1 MNWSPRPHRWLA
13 PLALIASV
21 VFTDSLCAQYESGER
36 TETAPAPRAPEF
48 TAFPRVWIFFPP
60 QPPPLG
66 AQVPRPPAFRDA
78 RSAPAELAEFVN
90 ELFYPQLSAQLYAKT
105 LSKKLRDELT
115 SYRSAK
121 QELRS
126 QLQAE
131 LERVRDHEPDARAQE
146 LAALARIQAPALA
159 DLEAT
164 AENLRRDL
172 IRSEQGWSAQRDWRL
187 GNNVS
192 PAYSPTEIAM
202 VMQAHAFYLNGLLP
216 AQRRLLREIAFELK
230 IAADSAAKATAAQPH
245 VFFPPE
251 PARVAFPD
259 DLPADVAAKIA
270 AYETKKSRLKKELF
284 EAIFELDGAKLG
296 FITGNTAKAL
306 ANRQVAP
313 LRELDLQAEEIRREV
328 AHLAYR
334 VPAIERSPL
343 SPTLANRA
351 EVMMKR
357 FATIQTNALAKANV
371 ALQAA
376 RDLPIRASAQIVPDG
391 LKFTLIPS
399 RTRTPPDPKTL
410 SAIAELRTN
419 LTEIADDYG
428 QRLAELI
435 NEKDAIRA
443 EIAATLGNAQATVVD
458 NALITALRAPIQ
470 KELNELHRDYRIAVF
485 QPGLSPEQRRLLFDG
500 VVEQLDLPLPRGELQ
515 PTTRT
520 SRW

>member
-1 MNWSPRPHRWLA
+1 MNWSPRPHCWLV

-21 VFTDSLCAQYESGER
+21 FFTGSLCAQFESGER
-36 TETAPAPRAPEF
+36 TETAPAPRAPDF
-48 TAFPRVWIFFPP
+48 TGFPRVWIFFPP

-66 AQVPRPPAFRDA
+66 APAPRPPAFRDA
-78 RSAPAELAEFVN
+78 RSAPTELNAFVN

-105 LSKKLRDELT
+105 LSKNLQDQLT
-115 SYRSAK
+115 RYRSAK
-121 QELRS
+121 QELRD
-126 QLQAE
+126 QLRAE
-131 LERVRDHEPDARAQE
+131 LERVRDHDAEARAQE
-146 LAALARIQAPALA
+146 LAALARVQAPKLA
-159 DLEAT
+159 ELEAT
-164 AENLRRDL
+164 AETLRRDL
-172 IRSEQGWSAQRDWRL
+172 IRSDQAWSAQRDWRL
-187 GNNVS
+187 GSNVS

-202 VMQAHAFYLNGLLP
+202 VMQSHAFYLNDLLP
-216 AQRRLLREIAFELK
+216 GQRRLLREIALELRM
-230 IAADSAAKATAAQPH
+230 AADSTAKATAAQPH

-251 PARVAFPD
+251 PARVAFPE

-284 EAIFELDGAKLG
+284 EAIFALDGAKFG
-296 FITGNTAKAL
+296 FLTGNTAKAL
-306 ANRQVAP
+306 ANRQATS
-313 LRELDLQAEEIRREV
+313 LRELDQQAEEIRREV

-334 VPAIERSPL
+334 VPAVERSPL

-357 FATIQTNALAKANV
+357 FATIQSNALAKANV
-371 ALQAA
+371 ILQAA
-376 RDLPIRASAQIVPDG
+376 RDLPIRASAQLAPDG

-399 RTRTPPDPKTL
+399 RTRTPPDSKTM
-410 SAIAELRTN
+410 SAIGELRTK
-419 LTEIADDYG
+419 LTEIANDYG

-458 NALITALRAPIQ
+458 NALIAALRAPVQ

-485 QPGLSPEQRRLLFDG
+485 QPGLSAEQRRLLFDG

>member
-1 MNWSPRPHRWLA
+1 MNWSPRPRRWFA

-21 VFTDSLCAQYESGER
+21 VFTNSLNAQYESGER
-36 TETAPAPRAPEF
+36 TETPPAPRAPEF

-66 AQVPRPPAFRDA
+66 TPVPRPPAFRDA
-78 RSAPAELAEFVN
+78 RSAPAELTEFVN

-105 LSKKLRDELT
+105 LPKRLQDQLT
-115 SYRSAK
+115 SYRAAK
-121 QELRS
+121 QELRR

-131 LERVRDHEPDARAQE
+131 LERLRDHEPDARAQE
-146 LAALARIQAPALA
+146 LATVARAQAPKLA
-159 DLEAT
+159 ELEAT
-164 AENLRRDL
+164 AENLRREL
-172 IRSEQGWSAQRDWRL
+172 IRSDQAWSAQREWRL
-187 GNNVS
+187 GSNVS

-202 VMQAHAFYLNGLLP
+202 VMHSHAFYLNGLLP
-216 AQRRLLREIAFELK
+216 AQRRLLREIALELK
-230 IAADSAAKATAAQPH
+230 MAADSTAKATAAQPH

-251 PARVAFPD
+251 PARVAFPE

-284 EAIFELDGAKLG
+284 EAIFALDGAKLG
-296 FITGNTAKAL
+296 FLTGNTAKAL
-306 ANRQVAP
+306 AHRQATP
-313 LRELDLQAEEIRREV
+313 LRELDQQAEEIRREV

-334 VPAIERSPL
+334 VPAIERSAL

-357 FATIQTNALAKANV
+357 FAAIQTSALAKANV
-371 ALQAA
+371 VLQAA
-376 RDLPIRASAQIVPDG
+376 RDLPVRASAQLTPDG
-391 LKFTLIPS
+391 LRFTLIPS
-399 RTRTPPDPKTL
+399 RTRNPPESKTM
-410 SAIAELRTN
+410 SAIGELRAK
-419 LTEIADDYG
+419 LTAIADDYG
-428 QRLAELI
+428 QGLAELI

-458 NALITALRAPIQ
+458 HALITALRAPVQ

>member
-1 MNWSPRPHRWLA
+1 MNWSPRPARG
-13 PLALIASV
+13 LALRTLIVSILFTASL
-21 VFTDSLCAQYESGER
+21 TAQFESGER
-36 TETAPAPRAPEF
+36 TETIQSPRSPEF
-48 TAFPRVWIFFPP
+48 TSVPRVWIFFPP

-105 LSKKLRDELT
+105 LSKKLRNELT
-115 SYRSAK
+115 GYRSTKLA
-121 QELRS
+121 LRN

-131 LERVRDHEPDARAQE
+131 LERLRSHEPETRAKE
-146 LAALARIQAPALA
+146 LAALARIQAPALVE
-159 DLEAT
+159 LEAT

-216 AQRRLLREIAFELK
+216 AQRRLLREIALELRM
-230 IAADSAAKATAAQPH
+230 AADSTAKATAAQPH

-259 DLPADVAAKIA
+259 DLPADVAVKIA

-296 FITGNTAKAL
+296 FITGHTARAL

-343 SPTLANRA
+343 APTLANRA

-357 FATIQTNALAKANV
+357 FAAAQSTALAKANV
-371 ALQAA
+371 ILQAA
-376 RDLPIRASAQIVPDG
+376 RDLPIRASAQLVPDG
-391 LKFTLIPS
+391 LRFTLTPS
-399 RTRTPPDPKTL
+399 RSQTPPDTKTL
-410 SAIAELRTN
+410 KAISELRAK
-419 LTEIADDYG
+419 LTEVADEYG
-428 QRLAELI
+428 QRLAELV

-443 EIAATLGNAQATVVD
+443 EIAATLGNAQATIVD
-458 NALITALRAPIQ
+458 NALFTALRAPAQ

-515 PTTRT
+515 PTIRT